1 MHVLGVEP
9 ARRRERQRR
18 HRDDQRSDHRDGD
31 GEREVGEELRHRVAH
46 EHDGKKDNDR
56 GDRAGEQR
64 RPDLLRAG
72 ERGFD
77 LGQAALAL
85 LGDGL
90 EHDDGGVER
99 LAHAESESG
108 ERDDV
113 ERASERVEH
122 HQRDGEAD
130 RDRQADQQR
139 GAPVAHEIP
148 EHAHRQ
154 QDAGEQVAGDHVD
167 GLVDEHRRVE
177 RLRDRQADL
186 LELVVAQRVDLRL
199 DRRQRVENVGVV
211 LFHDL
216 DADGRIAVLQREIA
230 AIAAPHLHRGDVA
243 EPHRPAVA
251 PLDHQVRELLH
262 RIAAGESHRVLAA
275 ADVDEATR
283 DVIGAAGHLR
293 DARNLDAELGRA
305 RRVEHDLQLF
315 LRAEVDA
322 HVGDAGNRLDA
333 VAEQLFDLA
342 AVVVDGARGAG
353 QQLHEEPRQRVVG
366 AVAAVLAERDL
377 RRLRIA
383 RQRRQLIHAADD
395 FEHRRLHVGADR
407 ELQVDERAARVG
419 EGIQRLHAAQAR
431 ERPLLRLDDLGF
443 DLGGRGRAPARED
456 RDDRLFDVRE
466 QLDR

>member
-1 MHVLGVEP
+1 M
-9 ARRRERQRR
+9 
-18 HRDDQRSDHRDGD
+18 RSC
-31 GEREVGEELRHRVAH
+31 
-46 EHDGKKDNDR
+46 
-56 GDRAGEQR
+56 
-64 RPDLLRAG
+64 
-72 ERGFD
+72 ERGLD
-77 LGQAALAL
+77 LRQAALAL

-90 EHDDGGVER
+90 EHDDGGIER

-139 GAPVAHEIP
+139 GAPVAHENHSTRDR
-148 EHAHRQ
+148 E
-154 QDAGEQVAGDHVD
+154 QDAGEQVTGDHVD
-167 GLVDEHRRVE
+167 GLIDEHRRVE
-177 RLRDRQADL
+177 RLRDGQAHL

-216 DADGRIAVLQREIA
+216 DADGRIAVLQREVA
-230 AIAAPHLHRGDVA
+230 AIAAPHLHGGDVA
-243 EPHRPAVA
+243 EPHRAAIA
-251 PLDHQVRELLH
+251 PLDHQIGELLH
-262 RIAAGESHRVLAA
+262 RIAARETHRVLAA
-275 ADVDEATR
+275 ADIDETTR
-283 DVIGAAGHLR
+283 DVIGAAGDLR
-293 DARNLDAELGRA
+293 DARDLDAELGRA

-322 HVGDAGNRLDA
+322 HVGHAGNRFDA
-333 VAEQLFDLA
+333 VAKQLFDLA
-342 AVVVDGARGAG
+342 AIVVDGSGSSG

-366 AVAAVLAERDL
+366 PVAAVCAERDL
-377 RRLRIA
+377 RRLRVA
-383 RQRRQLIHAADD
+383 WQRRQLIHAADD

-407 ELQVDERAARVG
+407 KLQVDERAAGVG

-431 ERPLLRLDDLGF
+431 QRPLLRLDDFGF
-443 DLGGRGRAPARED
+443 DLGGSRRAPARED
-456 RDDRLFDVRE
+456 RDHRLVDVRK